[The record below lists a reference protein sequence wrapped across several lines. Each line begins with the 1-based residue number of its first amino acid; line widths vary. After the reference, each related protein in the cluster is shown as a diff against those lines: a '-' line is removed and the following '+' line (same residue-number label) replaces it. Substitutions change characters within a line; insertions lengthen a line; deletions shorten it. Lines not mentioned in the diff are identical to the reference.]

1 MTNKEKLI
9 QMINELSDYDA
20 RLFLAFIERYE
31 EKKAEFSSKL
41 N

>member
-9 QMINELSDYDA
+9 QIIKELSDYDA
-20 RLFLAFIERYE
+20 RLFLAFIEKYQSG
-31 EKKAEFSSKL
+31 KAENTGKL

>member
-9 QMINELSDYDA
+9 QMIKELSDYDA
-20 RLFLAFIERYE
+20 RLFLAFL
-31 EKKAEFSSKL
+31 EKYQGRTAEKTSKL